1 VITLTS
7 QLSEL
12 DPNQAS
18 LTAQEN
24 ARLRLELNEMAK
36 QNEFLTTAAKSQQET
51 ISHHESEVARAQA
64 DASEALLASETA
76 KADLEFALTNAQ
88 NAIAALET
96 ELEELQESIKE
107 EQAEAE
113 MQRLLVVQANGN
125 THQLPSNPNVAE
137 TGHFTISQ
145 AGQPPA
151 GDSSS
156 ASGPNHK
163 NAQHFNIHDDA

>member
-1 VITLTS
+1 MITLTS

-36 QNEFLTTAAKSQQET
+36 QNEVLTTAAKSQQET
-51 ISHHESEVARAQA
+51 IGHHKSEVAQAQS

-88 NAIAALET
+88 DAIAALET

-125 THQLPSNPNVAE
+125 TRQLPSNPNVAE
-137 TGHFTISQ
+137 TGYFTTRLGATLEAQTS
-145 AGQPPA
+145 
-151 GDSSS
+151 
-156 ASGPNHK
+156 HK
-163 NAQHFNIHDDA
+163 NQHT